1 VLIVVRRPR
10 FIARQAEHPSG
21 VLGRVLGA
29 IMAVETRTLNEEV
42 LRHLAVAP
50 GERILEIGFGHG
62 RTLERAAKAAPKARF
77 AGIDHAEDMVAAM
90 SRRARRL
97 VVQDRLELRAGDSSA
112 LPWPDAT
119 FDGAFAVH
127 TIYFWPDP
135 ARHLAEIHRVLRPG
149 GRLVL
154 AFRDRTR
161 DVEASFPPDIY
172 HLRSRDEV
180 LALLTAAGF
189 ETTASAGSGQ
199 HLWIA
204 DARKR

>member
-1 VLIVVRRPR
+1 MRRPR
-10 FIARQAEHPSG
+10 FIARQAERPSG
-21 VLGRVLGA
+21 VFGRVLGA
-29 IMAVETRTLNEEV
+29 IMAVETRALNDEV
-42 LRHLAVAP
+42 LRHLGIAP

-62 RTLERAAKAAPKARF
+62 RTLERAAKATPNARF
-77 AGIDHAEDMVAAM
+77 AGIDHAEDIVAAL

-97 VVQDRLELRAGDSSA
+97 VDEGRLELRACDSSA

-149 GRLVL
+149 GRLL
-154 AFRDRTR
+154 LGFRDRTP
-161 DVEASFPPDIY
+161 DVEASVPPDIY

-189 ETTASAGSGQ
+189 ETTASAGSGRN
-199 HLWIA
+199 LWIA

>member
-1 VLIVVRRPR
+1 MRRPR
-10 FIARQAEHPSG
+10 FIARQAECPSG
-21 VLGRVLGA
+21 LFGRVLGA
-29 IMAVETRTLNEEV
+29 IMAVETRALNDEV

-62 RTLERAAKAAPKARF
+62 RTLERAAKATPDARL
-77 AGIDHAEDMVAAM
+77 AGIDHAEDMVAAL

-97 VVQDRLELRAGDSSA
+97 IADGRLEVRAGDSDA
-112 LPWPDAT
+112 LPWPEAT

-127 TIYFWPDP
+127 TIYFWSEPS
-135 ARHLAEIHRVLRPG
+135 RHLAEIHRVLRAG

-154 AFRDRTR
+154 AFRDRTP
-161 DVEASFPPDIY
+161 DVEARVPPDIY

-189 ETTASAGSGQ
+189 ETTASAGPGSGM
-199 HLWIA
+199 WIA

>member
-1 VLIVVRRPR
+1 VRRPR
-10 FIARQAEHPSG
+10 FIARQAERPTG
-21 VLGRVLGA
+21 VFGRVLGA
-29 IMAVETRTLNEEV
+29 IMAVETRALNDEV

-62 RTLERAAKAAPKARF
+62 RTLERAAKATPGARF
-77 AGIDHAEDMVAAM
+77 AGIDHAEDMVAVL
-90 SRRARRL
+90 SRRAGRL
-97 VVQDRLELRAGDSSA
+97 VAEDRLEVRAGDSSA
-112 LPWPDAT
+112 LPWPAAT

-135 ARHLAEIHRVLRPG
+135 ARDLAEIHRILRPG

-154 AFRDRTR
+154 AFRDRTP
-161 DVEASFPPDIY
+161 DVEASVPADIY

-180 LALLTAAGF
+180 LALLAAAGF
-189 ETTASAGSGQ
+189 ETTASPGSGKNM
-199 HLWIA
+199 WIA